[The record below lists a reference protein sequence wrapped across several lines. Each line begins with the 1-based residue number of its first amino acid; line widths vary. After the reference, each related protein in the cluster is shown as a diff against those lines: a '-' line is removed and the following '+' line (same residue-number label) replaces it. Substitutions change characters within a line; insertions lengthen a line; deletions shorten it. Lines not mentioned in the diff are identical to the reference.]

1 MNNPWY
7 LVAAYGITFVS
18 IVAYLMHLRRRE
30 RDAERELDLGATRE
44 P

>member
-7 LVAAYGITFVS
+7 LVAAYGITFLS

-30 RDAERELDLGATRE
+30 RETDRELERGE
-44 P
+44 